1 MKSNLFLPLIA
12 VLLTA
17 AVSFGVNALAATFAE
32 PSSAPPANNAYAP
45 LDTGPNA
52 NAKVGG
58 LSLNSGG
65 AINGLIVRSGN
76 VGIGPATSLLAKLD
90 VQGTIRI
97 ADGTQGAGKVL
108 TSDANGVASWSSA
121 PASASVSTAPSGSWC
136 GFQFVP
142 TAADEGNV
150 VGTPIN
156 HSCQG
161 LGFGGWSPSGGSI
174 LCPGGYT
181 MRQVGGTGYGDG
193 GWSFTCMKD

>member
-1 MKSNLFLPLIA
+1 MKSNLFLPLVA

-65 AINGLIVRSGN
+65 AINGLIVRNGN
-76 VGIGPATSLLAKLD
+76 VGIGPATNLLAKLD

-121 PASASVSTAPSGSWC
+121 PASSSSSVPSGSWC
-136 GFQFVP
+136 GYEEWGF
-142 TAADEGNV
+142 
-150 VGTPIN
+150 IN
-156 HSCQG
+156 NNSDAGGYITRLNECQG
-161 LGFGGWSPSGGSI
+161 YGVPFAGLV
-174 LCPGGYT
+174 CPPGYT
-181 MRQVGGTGYGDG
+181 RQPLQSNTGMSSY
-193 GWSFTCMKD
+193 TCMKD